1 MCCPTL
7 LFTKYNCT
15 KLVGFFFNLFIL
27 LPERKK
33 KSDTNNGGIKKKN
46 NPLRITSRLRTSQK
60 NQMLNFHLEDV
71 ALSLVLAWV
80 KRLPLSVWNKSVS
93 CKSNCC
99 IARSLNVN
107 MKHLLLALNFLHSLL
122 RSKPLLPC
130 PGREGNFLPNY
141 LGNYPGYTQM
151 RNALICQKTKEQQPF
166 WVLSWIVVNKFTSSP
181 LTKEFVVTLNP
192 KLCSMTLCSLQM

>member
-7 LFTKYNCT
+7 LFTKY
-15 KLVGFFFNLFIL
+15 KVGRIFFLIYLFYCL
-27 LPERKK
+27 KGK
-33 KSDTNNGGIKKKN
+33 QKSDTINGGIKKKN

-60 NQMLNFHLEDV
+60 IQMLNFHLEDV

-107 MKHLLLALNFLHSLL
+107 MKHLLLALNFFHSLL

-141 LGNYPGYTQM
+141 LGNYPVYTQM
-151 RNALICQKTKEQQPF
+151 RNALICQKTTEQQPF

>member
-1 MCCPTL
+1 MEE
-7 LFTKYNCT
+7 F
-15 KLVGFFFNLFIL
+15 
-27 LPERKK
+27 
-33 KSDTNNGGIKKKN
+33 KKN

-60 NQMLNFHLEDV
+60 IQMLNFHLEDV

-107 MKHLLLALNFLHSLL
+107 MKHLLLALNFFHSLL

-141 LGNYPGYTQM
+141 LGNYPVYTQM
-151 RNALICQKTKEQQPF
+151 RNALICQKTTEQQPF

-192 KLCSMTLCSLQM
+192 KLCSVTLCSLQM